1 MVAGEWLVWGWLVV
15 GGWWWVIG
23 RWWLLFGGW
32 WWVGWWVGWLGGWVG
47 GWGGG
52 GEVMLHCSVDIDT
65 HVSFI
70 HLCIYLFDHLLVCS
84 FYVRLFVY
92 CL

>member
-1 MVAGEWLVWGWLVV
+1 MVGVGVVGGGWLVV
-15 GGWWWVIG
+15 GDWSLVVAV
-23 RWWLLFGGW
+23 WWL
-32 WWVGWWVGWLGGWVG
+32 VVGWLVGWLVGWVG

-70 HLCIYLFDHLLVCS
+70 HLCIYLFNHLLVCS
-84 FYVRLFVY
+84 FYVCLFVY